1 MKKPFYFAAI
11 LFSIIFNASSFMLPA
26 QKTIKGNY
34 RLTGVHDLA
43 SGFQFNDDGTFNF
56 FYMYGVVDRFAKGT
70 YEIVN
75 DTIKLQ
81 SQKKPGK
88 DFTVKSK
95 SKRSG
100 SYTVVVKDKNPFL
113 IGYVTAMVF
122 VGEQMHSFRSD
133 KDGVISIELGKCDR
147 ILLYHELYPDIFSE
161 IKTAKTN
168 NNYFEVT
175 LNESLQQV
183 SFKGIDL
190 FFDGNDLR
198 CLSNY
203 FLPFENIVFVKED

>member
-34 RLTGVHDLA
+34 RLAGVHDLA

-81 SQKKPGK
+81 SQKNRAKILLLNRNRKG
-88 DFTVKSK
+88 
-95 SKRSG
+95 
-100 SYTVVVKDKNPFL
+100 VVV
-113 IGYVTAMVF
+113 I
-122 VGEQMHSFRSD
+122 RW
-133 KDGVISIELGKCDR
+133 
-147 ILLYHELYPDIFSE
+147 
-161 IKTAKTN
+161 
-168 NNYFEVT
+168 
-175 LNESLQQV
+175 
-183 SFKGIDL
+183 
-190 FFDGNDLR
+190 
-198 CLSNY
+198 
-203 FLPFENIVFVKED
+203 